1 MKQMRKK
8 TKELDQ
14 FLKKKI
20 NEASVILKN
29 FENSLEK
36 EIVYYTGQWQKDV
49 LDNFTEKQSEKIFSE
64 MRKYGNKYIFVQKK
78 LPTFKDED
86 GLEWIGY
93 DYIAR
98 RS

>member
-1 MKQMRKK
+1 MRLHHLRLQLWSK
-8 TKELDQ
+8 
-14 FLKKKI
+14 
-20 NEASVILKN
+20 
-29 FENSLEK
+29 LE
-36 EIVYYTGQWQKDV
+36 KDV